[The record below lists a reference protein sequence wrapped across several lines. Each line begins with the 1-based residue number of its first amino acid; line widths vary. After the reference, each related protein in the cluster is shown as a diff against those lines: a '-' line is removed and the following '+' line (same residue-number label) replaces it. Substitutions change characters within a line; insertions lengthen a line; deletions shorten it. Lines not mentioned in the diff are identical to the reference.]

1 MNLRELELFGTLM
14 RVGTTIETAAV
25 LGISQPSVSAQIKRI
40 EARLRLTLFQR
51 VGNRLEPTAE
61 AHALFS
67 QAAPIFA
74 TQAEIRSRIEGLAS
88 AARAP
93 VTISAT
99 PAIVGGF
106 LAERLATSGYD
117 NWRKHLRL
125 WVTEPETDV
134 RSGRADIGLQMAVPA
149 KADFHAETLM
159 DVALGAVMRR
169 DHALASKDRLSVT
182 DIAAEPL
189 VSYDPAWSP
198 MGAVIQQAFRAK
210 GLKYNLSCEAPFC
223 STVCHLVEACGGVG
237 VIDALTAGRLN
248 SPALVWKPLG
258 NVPTVPL
265 IVFHRRKEPLRSAVL
280 SLLTLLKAPTPSMKG
295 RGREAQPE

>member
-61 AHALFS
+61 AHSLFA
-67 QAAPIFA
+67 QAAPIFT

-99 PAIVGGF
+99 PAIVEGF
-106 LAERLATSGYD
+106 LAERLATAGYD

-125 WVTEPETDV
+125 WVTEPESDV

-159 DVALGAVMRR
+159 DVALGAVMRP
-169 DHALASKDRLSVT
+169 DHPLASKDRLSVT

-237 VIDALTAGRLN
+237 VIDALTAGRLT

-280 SLLTLLKAPTPSMKG
+280 SLLTLLKTPPASKG
-295 RGREAQPE
+295 KGESAQSE

>member
-25 LGISQPSVSAQIKRI
+25 LGISQPGVSAQIKRI

-61 AHALFS
+61 AHALFA
-67 QAAPIFA
+67 QAAPIFT
-74 TQAEIRSRIEGLAS
+74 TQAEIRSRIEELAS

-99 PAIVGGF
+99 PAIVEGF
-106 LAERLATSGYD
+106 LAERLATAGYD

-159 DVALGAVMRR
+159 EVALGAVMRR
-169 DHALASKDRLSVT
+169 DHPLASKDRLSIT

-237 VIDALTAGRLN
+237 VIDALTAGRLT

-280 SLLTLLKAPTPSMKG
+280 SLLTLLKTPPASKG
-295 RGREAQPE
+295 KEKSAHSE

>member
-61 AHALFS
+61 AHALFA

-99 PAIVGGF
+99 PAIVEGF

-169 DHALASKDRLSVT
+169 DHVLASKDRLSIT
-182 DIAAEPL
+182 DIATEPL

-210 GLKYNLSCEAPFC
+210 GLQYNLSCEAPFC

-280 SLLTLLKAPTPSMKG
+280 SLLTLLKAPTPSMKS

>member
-25 LGISQPSVSAQIKRI
+25 LGISQPGVSAQIKRI

-61 AHALFS
+61 AHALFA
-67 QAAPIFA
+67 QAAPIFT

-99 PAIVGGF
+99 PAIVEGF
-106 LAERLATSGYD
+106 LAERLATAGYD

-159 DVALGAVMRR
+159 DVALGAAMRR
-169 DHALASKDRLSVT
+169 DHPLASKDRLSIT

-237 VIDALTAGRLN
+237 VIDALTAGRLT

-280 SLLTLLKAPTPSMKG
+280 SLLTLLKTPPATKG
-295 RGREAQPE
+295 KGKSVQSE

>member
-61 AHALFS
+61 AHSLFA
-67 QAAPIFA
+67 QAAPIYA

-99 PAIVGGF
+99 PAIVEGF
-106 LAERLATSGYD
+106 LAERLATAGYD
-117 NWRKHLRL
+117 NWQKHLRL

-169 DHALASKDRLSVT
+169 DHPLASRERLSIT
-182 DIAAEPL
+182 DIATEPL

-223 STVCHLVEACGGVG
+223 STVCHMVEACGGVG
-237 VIDALTAGRLN
+237 VIDALTASRLT
-248 SPALVWKPLG
+248 SPVLIWKALDT
-258 NVPTVPL
+258 VPTVPL

-280 SLLTLLKAPTPSMKG
+280 SLLTLLKAPPPTKG
-295 RGREAQPE
+295 RERPVHPA

>member
-25 LGISQPSVSAQIKRI
+25 LGISQPGVSAQIKRI

-61 AHALFS
+61 AHALFA
-67 QAAPIFA
+67 QAAPIFT

-99 PAIVGGF
+99 PAIVEGF
-106 LAERLATSGYD
+106 LAERLASAGYD

-159 DVALGAVMRR
+159 DVALGAVMRH
-169 DHALASKDRLSVT
+169 DHPLASKDRLSIT

-237 VIDALTAGRLN
+237 VIDALTAGRLT

-280 SLLTLLKAPTPSMKG
+280 SLLTLLKTPPATKG
-295 RGREAQPE
+295 KGPRLQSE

>member
-61 AHALFS
+61 AHSLFA
-67 QAAPIFA
+67 QAAPIFT

-99 PAIVGGF
+99 PAIVEGF
-106 LAERLATSGYD
+106 LAERLATAGYD

-125 WVTEPETDV
+125 WVTEPEADV

-149 KADFHAETLM
+149 KTDFHAETLM
-159 DVALGAVMRR
+159 DVALGAVMRH
-169 DHALASKDRLSVT
+169 DHPLASKDRLSIT

-237 VIDALTAGRLN
+237 VIDALTAGRLT

-280 SLLTLLKAPTPSMKG
+280 SLLTLLKTPPASKG
-295 RGREAQPE
+295 KEKSAQSE

>member
-61 AHALFS
+61 AHSLFA
-67 QAAPIFA
+67 QAAPIFT

-99 PAIVGGF
+99 PAIVEGF
-106 LAERLATSGYD
+106 LAERLATAGYD

-159 DVALGAVMRR
+159 EVALGAVMRR
-169 DHALASKDRLSVT
+169 DHPLASKDRLSIT

-237 VIDALTAGRLN
+237 VIDALTASRLT

-280 SLLTLLKAPTPSMKG
+280 SLLTLLKTPPASKG
-295 RGREAQPE
+295 KEKSAQSE